1 MQKCQV
7 LVVVLAVAVAL
18 ALAVAGCSSTDAPT
32 ERLGTTRSALSPADT
47 NLTAAQVNG
56 GSTGAIYRRSVET
69 GVAFDGFVT
78 LPDYVPIAKEQPWIY
93 FGFGT
98 ENGASV
104 DGANPGD
111 MEIGFAFQ
119 AGVDFTKTP
128 PAKVKPSR
136 WLPYIR
142 RNTLGKPA
150 TFFYGKEPAT
160 GVTDTITVGSRVH
173 VRVECKAEAG
183 TPVIHMS
190 YARTGESALTERAL
204 HSDTAGDLTSLRMP
218 GIDQNSPLGACDK
231 LTMRRVVGIAQSAA
245 YAATDFHRLGPVI
258 FEQTQVT
265 FGPSKSSVT
274 TAWDAVDNGGKS
286 FTDPT
291 AWWWKAAGTVL
302 HGSVNFPSDGRVAVA
317 PNADGDDDQVTMF
330 PAAATGS
337 WSDFAGAP
345 PDGGSSGAPS
355 GGSSSGT
362 SGGGTGGSS
371 GTGGSGTSGT
381 SGGASGGGDNGGGG
395 GGGGS
400 GGGCSIVV
408 AQRGAA
414 GGTGSE
420 VFAALVLGAALASRR
435 RGAGLVPP
443 RPAR

>member
-7 LVVVLAVAVAL
+7 LVVVLAVAV

-32 ERLGTTRSALSPADT
+32 ERLGTTRSALSPTDT

-98 ENGASV
+98 EDGASV

-190 YARTGESALTERAL
+190 YARTGESALTER
-204 HSDTAGDLTSLRMP
+204 TTSVFITGTR
-218 GIDQNSPLGACDK
+218 A
-231 LTMRRVVGIAQSAA
+231 TSAA
-245 YAATDFHRLGPVI
+245 RGRAPPPRAARGRHTRG
-258 FEQTQVT
+258 
-265 FGPSKSSVT
+265 
-274 TAWDAVDNGGKS
+274 AVD
-286 FTDPT
+286 
-291 AWWWKAAGTVL
+291 AG
-302 HGSVNFPSDGRVAVA
+302 SA
-317 PNADGDDDQVTMF
+317 
-330 PAAATGS
+330 
-337 WSDFAGAP
+337 
-345 PDGGSSGAPS
+345 
-355 GGSSSGT
+355 
-362 SGGGTGGSS
+362 
-371 GTGGSGTSGT
+371 
-381 SGGASGGGDNGGGG
+381 
-395 GGGGS
+395 
-400 GGGCSIVV
+400 
-408 AQRGAA
+408 
-414 GGTGSE
+414 
-420 VFAALVLGAALASRR
+420 
-435 RGAGLVPP
+435 
-443 RPAR
+443 

>member
-1 MQKCQV
+1 MTKRA
-7 LVVVLAVAVAL
+7 LPLPLLLAIAA
-18 ALAVAGCSSTDAPT
+18 CSTADAPS
-32 ERLGTTRSALSPADT
+32 EHLGTARAALSPTDT
-47 NLTAAQVNG
+47 NLTAAQVKG
-56 GSTGAIYRRSVET
+56 GATGAIYRRAVET

-78 LPDYVPIAKEQPWIY
+78 LPDYIPLAREQAWIY

-98 ENGASV
+98 EDGASV
-104 DGANPGD
+104 DGTNPGD

-119 AGVDFTKTP
+119 AGVDFKQTP
-128 PAKVKPSR
+128 PTKVKPSR

-142 RNTLGKPA
+142 RNTLGKDA
-150 TFFYGKEPAT
+150 TFFYGQEPTSGA
-160 GVTDTITVGSRVH
+160 TDTIAVGSRVH

-190 YARTGESALTERAL
+190 YARMGESALTERAL
-204 HSDTAGDLTSLRMP
+204 HNDTAGDLTSLRVP

-231 LTMRRVVGIAQSAA
+231 LTMRRVVDIAQSTP

-258 FEQTQVT
+258 WEQTQVT

-291 AWWWKAAGTVL
+291 AWWWKATGTVL

-330 PAAATGS
+330 PAAATGA

-345 PDGGSSGAPS
+345 PGGGSSGTS
-355 GGSSSGT
+355 GGSSGT
-362 SGGGTGGSS
+362 SGGGGSSGSS
-371 GTGGSGTSGT
+371 GTSGSGTSG
-381 SGGASGGGDNGGGG
+381 GESGGGDNGGGG
-395 GGGGS
+395 GGGS
-400 GGGCSIVV
+400 GGGCVV
-408 AQRGAA
+408 AQGGAS
-414 GGTGSE
+414 GGSGSATL
-420 VFAALVLGAALASRR
+420 AALVIGVALIARR
-435 RGAGLVPP
+435 RRSDG
-443 RPAR
+443 PARA